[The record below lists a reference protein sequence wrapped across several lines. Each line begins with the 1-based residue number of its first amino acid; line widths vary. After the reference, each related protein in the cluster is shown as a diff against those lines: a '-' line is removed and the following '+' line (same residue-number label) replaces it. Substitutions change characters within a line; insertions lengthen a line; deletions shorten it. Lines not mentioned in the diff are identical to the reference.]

1 MIKILPA
8 SDVDIPIIQKLA
20 EEIWWKYYPPIIG
33 YKQVQYM
40 LDKFYSSE
48 SITHQMNELKH
59 QFYLIVNNNKKI
71 GFISVEKQTRKKLF
85 IHKFY
90 ILQNNAGKGIGTKV
104 FKYIIKAFQPSE
116 IRLTVNR
123 QNYKAINFYF
133 KNGFQIE
140 KVEDFNID
148 NGFYMNDFVM
158 VWKKDKHNI
167 NKK

>member
-48 SITHQMNELKH
+48 SITHQMNKLKH
-59 QFYLIVNNNKKI
+59 QFYLILNNNKKI
-71 GFISVEKQTRKKLF
+71 GFISIEKQTRKKLF

-104 FKYIIKAFQPSE
+104 FKYIIKTFHPSE

-133 KNGFQIE
+133 KNGFKIE
-140 KVEDFNID
+140 KVEDFDIG

-158 VWKKDKHNI
+158 VWKRDI
-167 NKK
+167 Q